1 MATLTHSRCLDPH
14 WAGRADC
21 RHCKIRALMP
31 FAPLEA
37 EDLDQIL
44 LPVEDFRVPEGV
56 SLFESGMPAAA
67 VFALRRG
74 YVKLVET
81 LADGRPRIL
90 RLLRAGDLAGLESL
104 VGDAYRHTA
113 ITLTP
118 ANLCEIPAAVVLQL
132 AERRP
137 AFQRVLFERWQ
148 ESLDQADR
156 LITRLTSGDALGRVA
171 RLLLYLD
178 ELGQDGQ
185 VPRLSRQDMA
195 AILDLSAETA
205 SRACSEL
212 MRRGAL
218 GEMQGC
224 GPLDRAA
231 LEALAGS

>member
-1 MATLTHSRCLDPH
+1 MAPVTHSRCLDPH

-21 RHCKIRALMP
+21 RHCKIRAVMP

-44 LPVEDFRVPEGV
+44 LPVEDFRAPEGV
-56 SLFESGMPAAA
+56 GLFESGMPAGA

-81 LADGRPRIL
+81 LPDGRPRIL
-90 RLLRAGDLAGLESL
+90 RLLRAGDLVGLEAL
-104 VGDAYRHTA
+104 VGGAYRHTA
-113 ITLTP
+113 VTLTP
-118 ANLCEIPAAVVLQL
+118 TNLCKIPAEVVLQL

-137 AFQRVLFERWQ
+137 AFHRALFEHWQ
-148 ESLDQADR
+148 EALDQADR
-156 LITRLTSGDALGRVA
+156 LVTRLTSGDALGRVA

-224 GPLDRAA
+224 GPLDRDA
-231 LEALAGS
+231 LEALAES